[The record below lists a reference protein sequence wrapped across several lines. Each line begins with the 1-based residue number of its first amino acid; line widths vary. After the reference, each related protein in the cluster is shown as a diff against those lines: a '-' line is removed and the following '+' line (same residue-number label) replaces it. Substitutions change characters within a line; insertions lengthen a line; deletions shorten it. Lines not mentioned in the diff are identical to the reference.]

1 MHENVHG
8 FSNSICSLDKLIKAC
23 LNYSAS
29 LEISM
34 NIPGSEDDGIE
45 KYLEK

>member
-8 FSNSICSLDKLIKAC
+8 FSNRICSLYKLIKAC
-23 LNYSAS
+23 RNHSAS